1 MATKKVNWGIIG
13 TGWIARKLAT
23 ALQVV
28 NNSELY
34 AVGSRTSASAK
45 KFADEYHIPHAYGSY
60 EELISDPAVDL
71 VYVATPHN
79 LHLENT
85 LAALRHG
92 KHVLCEKP
100 MGVNKK
106 EEEQMFREAKNRN
119 LFLMEALWSRF
130 LPNVIKTKA
139 LVDSGAIGEIKLMT
153 AFFSIISD
161 FGPQHRH
168 HSLELC
174 GGTGTGYRHLQHFLY
189 AADARRT
196 EENFRYG
203 GIGCARRRQQL

>member
-1 MATKKVNWGIIG
+1 MRSVRVQVHRQKSLPMNIIF
-13 TGWIARKLAT
+13 
-23 ALQVV
+23 
-28 NNSELY
+28 
-34 AVGSRTSASAK
+34 RTRT
-45 KFADEYHIPHAYGSY
+45 GSY

-168 HSLELC
+168 HSS
-174 GGTGTGYRHLQHFLY
+174 RV
-189 AADARRT
+189 DAV
-196 EENFRYG
+196 E
-203 GIGCARRRQQL
+203 Q